1 MTVTHAS
8 PVVQKFCDIWKDSFA
23 TVLGKLGV
31 VSPSASVI
39 GQPAAAVTSSLDSEK
54 SIMVRFSGG
63 GLLQGDLFWVAEKP
77 VALQCAQLLMSETLD
92 PTLEF
97 TDSHRDAFAE
107 LLRQVAGSVATA
119 WKQDT
124 GNEIEIKFQSGGFTS
139 INSPFNAALRLSGEK
154 VPDLPLSL
162 LLSPELCESLS
173 AAPPEPKSVVEP
185 PPPEPNLVVEPPPP
199 LLPEKE
205 AKPAPRFTLPAEPPS
220 AAPTQKFAASPS
232 PSNLDLLL
240 DVELEAT
247 IRFGRHEMLLRDIFG
262 LMPGAVVELDQMVN
276 EPAELLVA
284 GRLIARGE
292 VVVVDGNFGLQVT
305 EVASVGQRAEIL
317 QF

>member
-8 PVVQKFCDIWKDSFA
+8 PAVQKFCDIWKDSFA
-23 TVLGKLGV
+23 TVLGQLGV
-31 VSPSASVI
+31 LSPSASVI

-63 GLLQGDLFWVAEKP
+63 GLLQGDLFWVADKA
-77 VALQCAQLLMSETLD
+77 VALQCAQLRMSETLD
-92 PTLEF
+92 PAIEF
-97 TDSHRDAFAE
+97 KDPHRDAFAE
-107 LLRQVAGSVATA
+107 ILRQVAGLVATA
-119 WKQDT
+119 WKQET
-124 GNEIEIKFQSGGFTS
+124 GNEIEIKFASGDFTS

-154 VPDLPLSL
+154 VPDVALSL

-173 AAPPEPKSVVEP
+173 VAPTEPKPAAEPVPVNEPIQVSV
-185 PPPEPNLVVEPPPP
+185 PEE
-199 LLPEKE
+199 E
-205 AKPAPRFTLPAEPPS
+205 AKPAPRFTFSAEAPPPPLAPSPAP
-220 AAPTQKFAASPS
+220 AASA
-232 PSNLDLLL
+232 SNLDLLL

-305 EVASVGQRAEIL
+305 EVASVGQRAELL

>member
-8 PVVQKFCDIWKDSFA
+8 PAVQKFCEIWKDSFA
-23 TVLGKLGV
+23 VVLGQLGV

-54 SIMVRFSGG
+54 SVMVRFTGG

-77 VALQCAQLLMSETLD
+77 VALQCAQLLKSETLD
-92 PTLEF
+92 PAIEF

-107 LLRQVAGSVATA
+107 LLRQVAGSVATV
-119 WKQDT
+119 WKQET
-124 GNEIEIKFQSGGFTS
+124 GNEIEIKFQSGDFTS

-173 AAPPEPKSVVEP
+173 AAPPEPKPVVEP
-185 PPPEPNLVVEPPPP
+185 VPTTEPVQAS
-199 LLPEKE
+199 LPEKE
-205 AKPAPRFTLPAEPPS
+205 TESAQRFTFLAEAPPPPRS
-220 AAPTQKFAASPS
+220 PQPPTASPS

-317 QF
+317 QI

>member
-8 PVVQKFCDIWKDSFA
+8 PAVQKFCDIWKDSFA
-23 TVLGKLGV
+23 AVLGQLGV
-31 VSPSASVI
+31 VSPSTSVI
-39 GQPAAAVTSSLDSEK
+39 GQPAAAVTSALDSEK
-54 SIMVRFSGG
+54 SVMVRFSGG
-63 GLLQGDLFWVAEKP
+63 GPLQGDLFWVAEKP

-124 GNEIEIKFQSGGFTS
+124 GNEIEIKFESGDFTS
-139 INSPFNAALRLSGEK
+139 INSPFNAALRLSGKE
-154 VPDLPLSL
+154 VPDLALSL
-162 LLSPELCESLS
+162 LLSPELCESLP
-173 AAPPEPKSVVEP
+173 A
-185 PPPEPNLVVEPPPP
+185 PPPEPNPVVEPVPCTEPIQAS
-199 LLPEKE
+199 LPEKE
-205 AKPAPRFTLPAEPPS
+205 AKPAPRFTFSAEPP
-220 AAPTQKFAASPS
+220 PPLPPQPPAASPS